1 MVVHVRRRAVQSV
14 SERETENP
22 DEFCAT
28 STEFKNV

>member
-1 MVVHVRRRAVQSV
+1 MVGRIRRRAVQTV
-14 SERETENP
+14 SEREIENQ